1 MRAPP
6 APRPPPV
13 IGRAVPLATASARA
27 GARGQASRNR
37 RPARR
42 PAASAAAAPLPT
54 ITGPRPI
61 DAGVPIDRST
71 YAWRGH
77 TVAYARAG
85 PPTGPPVVLLHGF
98 GASAGHWRKLVKPL
112 TDAGHAVYAPDLLG
126 FGASDKPALE
136 YSTPLWRDL
145 VLDFVRDI
153 VQADGAG
160 PGAVLVG
167 NSLGS
172 LVALLAAAAAP
183 TGSIAAVALVNVAGG
198 MNNKAASDDWR
209 IALATPIFA
218 LIDFLLSIPPV
229 ARALFDSFRKPDT
242 LQGVLESVYGNKDAV
257 DAALVDL
264 VAAPA
269 GDEGALAA
277 FVSIISGDPGP
288 RPETA
293 VEAITCPLL
302 FVWGDPD
309 PFTPVDGPVG
319 QWARGLATSRPDT
332 AFALL
337 PGVGHCPQDDDPA
350 AVAAVMVPWLAR
362 VRGW

>member
-1 MRAPP
+1 MRASTTL
-6 APRPPPV
+6 PPPRS
-13 IGRAVPLATASARA
+13 IARTATPATPRA
-27 GARGQASRNR
+27 R
-37 RPARR
+37 RPAAVAARR
-42 PAASAAAAPLPT
+42 VRAAASAAAAPPV
-54 ITGPRPI
+54 TGPRPF
-61 DAGVPIDRST
+61 DAGVPYEGST

-85 PPTGPPVVLLHGF
+85 PADAPPVVLLHGF
-98 GASAGHWRKLVKPL
+98 GASAGHWRKLIKPL
-112 TDAGHAVYAPDLLG
+112 VDAGHAVWAPDLLG
-126 FGASDKPALE
+126 FGASDKPALD
-136 YSTPLWRDL
+136 YSTALWRDL
-145 VLDFVRDI
+145 VNDFVRD
-153 VQADGAG
+153 VVGVRQGAG
-160 PGAVLVG
+160 TARGAVLVG

-183 TGSIAAVALVNVAGG
+183 SSTVAAVALVNVAGG

-209 IALATPIFA
+209 IKLATPIFA

-242 LQGVLESVYGNKDAV
+242 LQGVLESVYGNKAAV

-269 GDEGALAA
+269 GDEGALGA

-288 RPETA
+288 RPEAA
-293 VEAITCPLL
+293 VEAIACPLL

-319 QWARGLATSRPDT
+319 QWARALAATRPGT
-332 AFALL
+332 TFELL

-350 AVAAVMVPWLAR
+350 AVARVMVPWLAR